1 MVWKK
6 KEQVSLRFN
15 NLELVE
21 TRITVY
27 ESEHGH
33 VIKKDH
39 INGGYFFKN
48 HWFFKLKDAKDFVE
62 RKMAKNCGTCG
73 TE

>member
-6 KEQVSLRFN
+6 KEQVHVSLRMDT
-15 NLELVE
+15 LELVE

-39 INGGYFFKN
+39 SNGGYFFEN
-48 HWFFKLKDAKDFVE
+48 HWFSRLKDAKDFVE
-62 RKMAKNCGTCG
+62 RKAVNK
-73 TE
+73 